1 MDDKLQT
8 VVNQMIDDNSEVL
21 YKLAQDPTSFHP
33 VYYCPTCQEIVTEVY
48 TDDTV
53 TGIWPK
59 CTNCNSLLQWHYERD
74 E

>member
-1 MDDKLQT
+1 MNDQLQK
-8 VVNQMIDDNSEVL
+8 VVNQIIEERADVL
-21 YKLAQDPTSFHP
+21 HALASNPPIFHP
-33 VYYCPTCQEIVTEVY
+33 VYYCPTCQETVTEVY

-59 CTNCNSLLQWHYERD
+59 CITCNSLLQWHYERG